1 MTVRFR
7 TTAFGS
13 AALIVLGLALA
24 GCGGSPRTSA
34 TGPSGELPDQEV
46 TDFVITETDQGHVQW
61 TLYARDAAMYDA
73 KNLVVARGVRVDFF
87 DEKGKQS
94 SELKADQGELNQ
106 QTRDMTARGHVV
118 MATAEGTRMTTSEL
132 HFDNQTQKIRS
143 DKLVRVERQGDVLS
157 GTGFESDQDLHHFE
171 FKSQVNATVHTRSG
185 AIIETRGK
193 K

>member
-1 MTVRFR
+1 MSASRR
-7 TTAFGS
+7 TAAPFW
-13 AALIVLGLALA
+13 AALTVCGLALW
-24 GCGGSPRTSA
+24 GCGGSPKTSA

-46 TDFVITETDQGHVQW
+46 TDFVITETDQGRPQW

-73 KNLVVARGVRVDFF
+73 RNLVVARGVRVDFF
-87 DEKGKQS
+87 DEKGARS

-118 MATAEGTRMTTSEL
+118 MSTAEGSRMTTEEL
-132 HFDNQTQKIRS
+132 QFDNQTQKIHS
-143 DKLVRVERQGDVLS
+143 NKLVRVERDGNVLT
-157 GTGFESDQDLHHFE
+157 GTGFEGDQDLHHFE
-171 FKSQVNATVHTRSG
+171 FKSQVQATVRARSG